1 MAVYL
6 PVATVLLAG
15 GRPFHSGLLC
25 SDRDS
30 RRRCGAVCRNP
41 LRAAPQPVRRESVGR
56 SHPADRAWDDLLI
69 AGQAE
74 RFRVSAAIGA
84 FLCRDRRLQTDR
96 RAVAPPAGAAA
107 RPVAAIFFFFFGL
120 EVDPAALLPLIS
132 FAVALGLTKAVNK
145 NAHRLLCGPPEGRRS
160 PRTHPRHKPRGSR
173 GVLDRYLRSGRGH
186 GAAARSPVGSLCR
199 FLTILGPI
207 LAPIGKG

>member
-41 LRAAPQPVRRESVGR
+41 LRTAPQPVRRESVGR

-74 RFRVSAAIGA
+74 RFHVSAAIGA

-145 NAHRLLCGPPEGRRS
+145 MLTGYC
-160 PRTHPRHKPRGSR
+160 
-173 GVLDRYLRSGRGH
+173 
-186 GAAARSPVGSLCR
+186 AARRRVDDRRARIRGTNLVARGEFSIAISGLGAGMEPQ
-199 FLTILGPI
+199 LGP
-207 LAPIGKG
+207 LSAAYVAS